1 MPLHN
6 DPSPGGA
13 AERKERIQRVID
25 FWTALYVG
33 GDSGET
39 TWGVLDGIQAQVTD
53 GLSREPKDIGLAESL
68 TAYAA
73 LLIAGQV
80 IA

>member
-1 MPLHN
+1 MPLYN

-13 AERKERIQRVID
+13 AERQERIQRVID
-25 FWTALYVG
+25 FWTELYVG

-39 TWGVLDGIQAQVTD
+39 TWGVLDEIQAQVTD
-53 GLSREPKDIGLAESL
+53 GLSREPKDLALAERL
-68 TAYAA
+68 TARVA
-73 LLIAGQV
+73 LLIVGQV